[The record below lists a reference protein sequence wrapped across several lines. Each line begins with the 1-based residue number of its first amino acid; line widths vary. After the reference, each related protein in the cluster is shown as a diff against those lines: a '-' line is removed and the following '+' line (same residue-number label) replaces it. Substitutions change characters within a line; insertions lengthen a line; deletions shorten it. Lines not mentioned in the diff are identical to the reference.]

1 MEVTNN
7 ANVTEATVTP
17 EQNPAPEQT
26 PAQDYEKLYKDLL
39 AEKDKLKDS
48 FDKAASE
55 AAGYKRKLA
64 EHLTKEEQEKLER
77 EQADKDLREELE
89 TLRQEK
95 RYSTYSAKLLES
107 GLTADVAGTLAK
119 TLPDGV
125 PNEFFD
131 GIKKFISDETA
142 RIRAEA
148 LKQQPNLTNGLP
160 PQTPNVDDAENA
172 KMRKW
177 FGI

>member
-1 MEVTNN
+1 LLLVQGGDDEVCQSG
-7 ANVTEATVTP
+7 AVRR
-17 EQNPAPEQT
+17 
-26 PAQDYEKLYKDLL
+26 AQAVAVGGHGSAAVID
-39 AEKDKLKDS
+39 DKTQFLCGAFACLKI
-48 FDKAASE
+48 A
-55 AAGYKRKLA
+55 
-64 EHLTKEEQEKLER
+64 
-77 EQADKDLREELE
+77 
-89 TLRQEK
+89 
-95 RYSTYSAKLLES
+95 ES
-107 GLTADVAGTLAK
+107 GHAGVTADVAGTLAK

-148 LKQQPNLTNGLP
+148 LKQQPNLTTGVPL
-160 PQTPNVDDAENA
+160 QAQNVDDAEDA

>member
-1 MEVTNN
+1 MEDITN
-7 ANVTEATVTP
+7 ATTTEAPVIP
-17 EQNPAPEQT
+17 EQEQ
-26 PAQDYEKLYKDLL
+26 AQDFEKLYKDLL

-89 TLRQEK
+89 ALRLEK
-95 RYSTYSAKLLES
+95 RISTYSAKLLET
-107 GLTADVAGTLAK
+107 GVTAEVAGTLAK

-148 LKQQPNLTNGLP
+148 LKQQPNLTTGVPL
-160 PQTPNVDDAENA
+160 QAQNVDDAEDA